1 MNPHYADSTAG
12 ASFGR
17 WSYRYATDSWWWS
30 PELLELTGV
39 SQPPSGLEEYVEHMS
54 VVDEREEVLGLV
66 RGAIE
71 SRSSFAGQFSVDT
84 PHGTRIFALVAD
96 TVFDGE
102 GAPVE
107 LRGYSTDVTED
118 VRQAT
123 RAAVDAATRHRRAI
137 EQVKGALMVVYR
149 MDEVT
154 AFALLRQQSNAH
166 NVKLNV
172 LAEHVS
178 RAMASGPVGREV
190 PLMQLLSG
198 VAKRLAT
205 GNDDLPPS
213 PQRVAT

>member
-1 MNPHYADSTAG
+1 MNPQYADSSAG
-12 ASFGR
+12 ATFGR
-17 WSYRYATDSWWWS
+17 WSYHYASESWRWS
-30 PELLELTGV
+30 PELLEMAGV
-39 SQPPSGLEEYVEHMS
+39 TDPLESLEDFVARMPSPE
-54 VVDEREEVLGLV
+54 EREELLGLI
-66 RGAIE
+66 RFAID
-71 SRSSFAGQFSVDT
+71 SRTSFAGQFSIDT
-84 PHGTRIFALVAD
+84 PRGTRVFALVAD
-96 TVFDGE
+96 TVLDAEGE
-102 GAPVE
+102 PSE
-107 LRGYSTDVTED
+107 LRGYSTDVTDD